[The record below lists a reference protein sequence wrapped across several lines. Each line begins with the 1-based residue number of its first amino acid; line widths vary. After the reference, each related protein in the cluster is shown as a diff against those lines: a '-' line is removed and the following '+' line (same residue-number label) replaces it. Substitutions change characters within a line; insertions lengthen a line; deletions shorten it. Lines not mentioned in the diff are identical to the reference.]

1 MKNII
6 KSLMVLLSSVS
17 LFSTAFAGEMTVTG
31 TAKATYH
38 IASGAAAEP
47 GVGINNHL
55 DFNAS
60 GETDLGAW
68 TYQLQMEP
76 GTNGAMSIA
85 DSKLTLSTSYG
96 TLGVFNTE
104 G

>member
-17 LFSTAFAGEMTVTG
+17 LFSTAFAGEMSVTG

-55 DFNAS
+55 DFTAS

-68 TYQLQMEP
+68 TYQLQM
-76 GTNGAMSIA
+76 
-85 DSKLTLSTSYG
+85 
-96 TLGVFNTE
+96 
-104 G
+104 